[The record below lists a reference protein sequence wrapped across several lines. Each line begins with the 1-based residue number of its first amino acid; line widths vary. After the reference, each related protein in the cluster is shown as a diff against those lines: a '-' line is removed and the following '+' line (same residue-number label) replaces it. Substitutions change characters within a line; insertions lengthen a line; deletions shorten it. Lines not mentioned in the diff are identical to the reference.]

1 MEIWKFSLLEGN
13 KFSPRITRGALALQ
27 QQQQGMNSWFFL
39 SQARTM
45 LSKFEFYKICIKY
58 MCM

>member
-13 KFSPRITRGALALQ
+13 KFSPRITRGAFALQ

-45 LSKFEFYKICIKY
+45 LSKFEFYKICIK
-58 MCM
+58 